1 MDGVAGDRGIYRVG
15 APAPRGLAGIFGSY
29 SPTPAK
35 TAVKYL
41 PSKLIWLAVVLI
53 VASGAWLVLSG
64 STSNTTATV
73 EREPVRLAT
82 TSTSGPGQPAATDSA
97 QDGSSSLNP
106 PVTPEEAIAPVE
118 TSPVD
123 GLKISSQS

>member
-1 MDGVAGDRGIYRVG
+1 MEMAFWLWRAGSSGHPG
-15 APAPRGLAGIFGSY
+15 SAWFSGCFPA
-29 SPTPAK
+29 TQQN

-53 VASGAWLVLSG
+53 AGSGAWLVLSG
-64 STSNTTATV
+64 STSTTTATM

-82 TSTSGPGQPAATDSA
+82 ASTSEPAQSPATDSA
-97 QDGSSSLNP
+97 QDGSSLNP
-106 PVTPEEAIAPVE
+106 QVTPEEAIAPVE

-123 GLKISSQS
+123 GLK